1 MLNDWHAVP
10 LADTAVHIELGRT
23 ADPAVQ
29 ARTRAVSRAIGAA
42 ALPGVIE
49 HLPSYAAILV
59 RYDPDQTDYTSLV
72 DGIAALIDNTDGG
85 RSTARHWR
93 VPACYDPRVAEDI
106 AEAADALALSVDALV
121 AAHTGARFE
130 IALYGF
136 APGWA
141 YLTGCPDA
149 LNLPRRQTP
158 RPPTPDDALM
168 IAGGQAMLTAR
179 SMPTGWYVIGR
190 SAQPPLALDADPPVC
205 FDVGDTLQFEAV
217 SLDEWRALYARAR
230 AGDRVATAT

>member
-10 LADTAVHIELGRT
+10 LADTALHIEFGRT
-23 ADPAVQ
+23 ADPALQ

-42 ALPGVIE
+42 ALPGIVE

-59 RYDPDQTDYTSLV
+59 RYDPDLTNYTSLV
-72 DGIAALIDNTDGG
+72 DQITAIINNTEG
-85 RSTARHWR
+85 SQTTARHWR
-93 VPACYDPRVAEDI
+93 VPACYDARVAEDI
-106 AEAADALALSVDALV
+106 GEAAGVLNLSVDALI
-121 AAHTGARFE
+121 AAHTSARFE

-149 LNLPRRQTP
+149 LNLPRREKP
-158 RPPTPDDALM
+158 RPPTPDDGLM

-217 SLDEWRALYARAR
+217 SFDDWSALYARAL
-230 AGDRVATAT
+230 AGERVATEA

>member
-1 MLNDWHAVP
+1 M
-10 LADTAVHIELGRT
+10 HIEIGRSPSP
-23 ADPAVQ
+23 DIQ
-29 ARTRAVSRAIGAA
+29 ARTRALARAISEAK
-42 ALPGVIE
+42 LPGVID
-49 HLPSYAAILV
+49 HLPSYAAVLL
-59 RYDPDQTDYTSLV
+59 RYDPDKTDYASVVERVAT
-72 DGIAALIDNTDGG
+72 LIESSSSAD
-85 RSTARHWR
+85 AHAQHWR
-93 VPACYDPRVAEDI
+93 VPACYDPRVAQDI
-106 AEAADALALSVDALV
+106 AEAADLLGLSTDALV

-141 YLTGCPDA
+141 YLNGCPDA
-149 LNLPRRQTP
+149 LSLPRRKQP

-190 SAQPPLALDADPPVC
+190 SAQPPLALEADPPVC

-217 SLDEWRALYARAR
+217 SFDDWCALYARAQ
-230 AGDRVATAT
+230 AGERVATPA